1 MPGGSCHE
9 GEVNVS
15 KNIDDTVQSTR
26 EAMDRIKKVRSGND
40 LACALDD
47 LPLESAMKWGL
58 ECPSVDKVFT
68 AWMREVC
75 RDAVFVVDEYAAN
88 NNFELT
94 IVYYDYDDGYWYVSG
109 WVVGDENV
117 RYKDMEVARE
127 SYLYLTSKNRHLW
140 EIAREYG
147 AIEEYLADIRQ
158 TAINIC
164 GIVGVRQ
171 ACELMTSAA
180 ERAGYVV
187 EDLGETSEENYYIG
201 VITMVGKDGAEYEV
215 GHGRPKI
222 CLSDIKK

>member
-1 MPGGSCHE
+1 MSESTDGT
-9 GEVNVS
+9 
-15 KNIDDTVQSTR
+15 IQSTR
-26 EAMDRIKKVRSGND
+26 EVMARIKEAKSGND

-68 AWMREVC
+68 IWMREVYT
-75 RDAVFVVDEYAAN
+75 DAVFVVDEYTAN
-88 NNFELT
+88 NDFELT
-94 IVYYDYDDGYWYVSG
+94 IVYYDHEDGHWYVSG
-109 WVVGDENV
+109 WMVGDENV
-117 RYKDMEVARE
+117 RYKDMEAARE
-127 SYLYLTSKNRHLW
+127 SYLYLTNKSQHPCDT
-140 EIAREYG
+140 
-147 AIEEYLADIRQ
+147 IEEYDTIEEHLADIRQ
-158 TAINIC
+158 KAINIS

-171 ACELMTSAA
+171 ACELMTSVA

-201 VITMVGKDGAEYEV
+201 VITMVGKDGTEYEV

>member
-1 MPGGSCHE
+1 MSDNTDG
-9 GEVNVS
+9 
-15 KNIDDTVQSTR
+15 IVQSTR
-26 EAMDRIKKVRSGND
+26 EAMARIREVRSGND

-47 LPLESAMKWGL
+47 LPLEAAMKWGL
-58 ECPSVDKVFT
+58 ECPAVDKVFT
-68 AWMREVC
+68 AWMREAC

-88 NNFELT
+88 NDFELT

-109 WVVGDENV
+109 WVVGNENV
-117 RYKDMEVARE
+117 HYKDMEASRE
-127 SYLYLTSKNRHLW
+127 AYLYLSKDRHPC
-140 EIAREYG
+140 ETAQEYG
-147 AIEEYLADIRQ
+147 TTEEYLADIRQ
-158 TAINIC
+158 KAINIC

-201 VITMVGKDGAEYEV
+201 VITMIGKDGEEYEV